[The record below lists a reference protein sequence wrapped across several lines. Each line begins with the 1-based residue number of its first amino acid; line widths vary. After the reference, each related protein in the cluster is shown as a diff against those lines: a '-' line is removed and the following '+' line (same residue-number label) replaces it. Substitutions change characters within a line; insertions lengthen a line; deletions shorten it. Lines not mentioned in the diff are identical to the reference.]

1 MFELNYRFVCLCQ
14 QEVNKSVRSI
24 LNKITPE
31 NKEILTKR
39 LLALPISTFERIEK
53 VIHLIFEKVIYYIIK
68 ENIDLDKMI

>member
-1 MFELNYRFVCLCQ
+1 
-14 QEVNKSVRSI
+14 